1 MFFLVSL
8 VFKTDYLLVLD
19 IDQILTVQDLDTL
32 TQVFGESSL
41 FLCVLLHPSIYICQ
55 ITVKERRN
63 EVMVDIVKR
72 LREPA

>member
-41 FLCVLLHPSIYICQ
+41 FFPMFLHPTINICQ

-63 EVMVDIVKR
+63 EVVVDIVKR
-72 LREPA
+72 LREPS